1 MSSLALAKAP
11 SAALPVPFAPADPRI
26 ITLQAGRVIVRH
38 QPPGPFDLYYEG
50 TRPVLLFSF
59 GAVGTPGSGPA
70 CRADSF
76 ALLRPGRPQDLSH
89 PDPVEVLAIAFE
101 PTALPPSADAPPF
114 DVIDPGVRAL
124 AHEIR
129 RVLMQ
134 EAEPDRDYLEALGQA
149 ILVRAVHALDHH
161 DPGERAVIAP
171 FKLRRVVEHIEANLA
186 DKITVADL
194 ADLSE
199 LSTAYFARLFHQAT
213 GESPH
218 SFILSKRIARV
229 QELLTD
235 PDLDLATVAYR
246 AGFSSHAHMTT
257 AFKRKLGVSPGAYR
271 TGLGA

>member
-11 SAALPVPFAPADPRI
+11 TSALPVPFAPSDPRI
-26 ITLQAGRVIVRH
+26 VTLQAGGVIVRH
-38 QPPGPFDLYYEG
+38 QPPGPFDLVYEG

-59 GAVGTPGSGPA
+59 GAVGAGGSGPA

-89 PDPVEVLAIAFE
+89 PDPVEVLAVAF
-101 PTALPPSADAPPF
+101 PPGALPPSADAAPF
-114 DVIDPGVRAL
+114 DVVDPGVRAL

-134 EAEPDRDYLEALGQA
+134 ERAPDRSYLEALGQA
-149 ILVRAVHALDHH
+149 MLVRAVHALDHH

-218 SFILSKRIARV
+218 HFILSRRIARV
-229 QELLTD
+229 QELLAD
-235 PDLDLATVAYR
+235 PALDLATVAYR

-257 AFKRKLGVSPGAYR
+257 AFKRTLGVSPAAYR
-271 TGLGA
+271 TGLAA